1 MTQFLVVKRGAFQM
15 KSNPTIQDV
24 LRRFYPEYLKVYCP
38 NEQQTK
44 AARHILNGKTGAY
57 GFNISSCSECGYIHI
72 HNNSCRDRCCPM
84 CQAISNELWI
94 DDQTEHVL
102 DIDYYHLVFTCPEEL
117 NVLIYHN
124 QKEMYSLFFR
134 AVTDTI
140 TDLSMNPSY
149 LGGMPGFISV
159 MHTWSSNLLFHPH
172 IHVLC
177 TGGGLDTDKNWHQK
191 KNGYFLPGR
200 ALAKLFK
207 SKFLDGLKS
216 LHDSGKLHYSGK
228 AEKYRNIYEYK
239 ELLNLC
245 YKKNWVTDI
254 RESFAGAETVMNYL
268 GRYTHRIA
276 ISNNRILSMDEK
288 TVTFRVKE
296 YKNEGK
302 WKNQTLAGVEFI
314 RRFLMHVPPKRFVRI
329 RHYGLL
335 SNQKKRKLIPLCRN
349 LIGCRQFLRRLK
361 KNDKVQAV
369 RLLYG
374 KDITICPCC
383 GKSMEYRMLS
393 GRIYRI
399 RSA

>member
-1 MTQFLVVKRGAFQM
+1 M
-15 KSNPTIQDV
+15 
-24 LRRFYPEYLKVYCP
+24 
-38 NEQQTK
+38 
-44 AARHILNGKTGAY
+44 LNT
-57 GFNISSCSECGYIHI
+57 
-72 HNNSCRDRCCPM
+72 
-84 CQAISNELWI
+84 
-94 DDQTEHVL
+94 
-102 DIDYYHLVFTCPEEL
+102 
-117 NVLIYHN
+117 
-124 QKEMYSLFFR
+124 
-134 AVTDTI
+134 
-140 TDLSMNPSY
+140 
-149 LGGMPGFISV
+149 
-159 MHTWSSNLLFHPH
+159 
-172 IHVLC
+172 
-177 TGGGLDTDKNWHQK
+177 
-191 KNGYFLPGR
+191 
-200 ALAKLFK
+200 
-207 SKFLDGLKS
+207 
-216 LHDSGKLHYSGK
+216 
-228 AEKYRNIYEYK
+228 
-239 ELLNLC
+239 
-245 YKKNWVTDI
+245 
-254 RESFAGAETVMNYL
+254 ETVMNYL

-296 YKNEGK
+296 YKIEGK